1 MNENSNDIKELAI
14 RQKHLKTIL
23 ICKDLYR
30 EIEEYTNYINEKVK
44 LEKEYLNRIF
54 SLKKEVEELNKKVT
68 IKEKG
73 LCDILNSECSSF
85 RETRFTLTP
94 LFHIGDFCTIINY
107 PIEDESSIFI
117 VRINKI
123 IITINDV
130 NNIDYISY
138 EVVYRCK
145 TTNKIKIG
153 LVKEHH
159 LTLMNNP
166 VKDLVNT
173 EDCILIVE
181 VSPKIIKQL
190 QVDIITALL

>member
-94 LFHIGDFCTIINY
+94 LFQVGDFCTTINY

-130 NNIDYISY
+130 NNIDHINY

-145 TTNKIKIG
+145 TTNKIKTA
-153 LVKEHH
+153 LVKEHR
-159 LTLMNNP
+159 LTLMNNS

-173 EDCILIVE
+173 EDSILVVE
-181 VSPKIIKQL
+181 VPSKIIKQL
-190 QVDIITALL
+190 QVDITTAFL